1 MNDEQLFRL
10 LEEVTGCGRIRC
22 FRGRVYRMLPGPEF
36 YHGWHDDVAGSRL
49 AAMSINLSGEAY
61 RGGVLQI
68 REAGSKRI
76 LQEVANP
83 GAGDAVVFRVS
94 RQLEHRINEVEG
106 CVPRTAL
113 AGFFESEP
121 DYRTVFRG
129 VMSDLGGLQ
138 GSRPGSSDRGEVCEV
153 QRGTVRSRR
162 TLDRAGLT

>member
-1 MNDEQLFRL
+1 MRENAVLVALFLLVNDERLFRL
-10 LEEVTGCGRIRC
+10 LEEVTGCGRIGC
-22 FRGRVYRMLPGPEF
+22 FRGRVYRMIPGPEF

-94 RQLEHRINEVEG
+94 RQLEHRITEVEG

-121 DYRTVFRG
+121 DHRTVFHA
-129 VMSDLGGLQ
+129 VMSDLGVVH
-138 GSRPGSSDRGEVCEV
+138 GSRWDATDQEEARP
-153 QRGTVRSRR
+153 
-162 TLDRAGLT
+162 